1 MAERI
6 SLLRVFVGLL
16 TFGLHLQT
24 AMAQPDDVSLRE
36 LPPLNFNLVSQSYRV
51 DPYILAAVKLQ
62 GMGKNKAVRILR
74 VAARD
79 PEQSENS
86 VFVLCRMLFVPK
98 NERIFRAPM
107 IGIPELLGGTRHGD
121 WPNLPIDIVDG
132 IPVVIVRG
140 YTLFGCAESS
150 AEYVEY
156 CLNECDW
163 SRFEFRARSP
173 AEKSKA
179 LQTLLA
185 SPKWKLAL
193 DDTEKECL
201 SSQFS
206 QDD

>member
-16 TFGLHLQT
+16 TFGLHLHT
-24 AMAQPDDVSLRE
+24 AGAQPDDVSLRE
-36 LPPLNFNLVSQSYRV
+36 LPPLNFELVSQSYRV
-51 DPYILAAVKLQ
+51 DPYISAAVKLQ
-62 GMGKNKAVRILR
+62 AMGKNKAVRILR
-74 VAARD
+74 VAASD

-86 VFVLCRMLFVPK
+86 VFVLCRMLFVSK

-107 IGIPELLGGTRHGD
+107 IGTPELLGGTRHGD
-121 WPNLPIDIVDG
+121 WPNSPIDIVDG

-140 YTLFGCAESS
+140 YTLFGCAESPD
-150 AEYVEY
+150 AYLEY
-156 CLNECDW
+156 CLDECEW

-173 AEKSKA
+173 AVKSKA

-193 DDTEKECL
+193 DDTEKQYL